1 MAGIIDRLLDS
12 MKLNDED
19 DYDDEDLF
27 DEEDDEEDEDFEPA
41 PKRAPRSRRET
52 APKQEEEDIDDLL
65 APEPPAAKPRVANN
79 RSSQNN
85 ARSNVVPM
93 RSSARGMEVCMIKPS
108 NFDDARE
115 ICETLLTG
123 RAVVINLEGIH
134 IEVAQRIIDF
144 TSGACF
150 SMGGN
155 LQMISKY
162 IFIVTPKTVELSGD
176 FQDLVALSEDPG
188 LSSISFNL

>member
-12 MKLNDED
+12 MKLNDDD
-19 DYDDEDLF
+19 DYDDDDLF
-27 DEEDDEEDEDFEPA
+27 DDEEDEEDDYEPA
-41 PKRAPRSRRET
+41 PKRPARPRRENT
-52 APKQEEEDIDDLL
+52 PARDDDNLDDLL
-65 APEPPAAKPRVANN
+65 APEPPASKPRAANS
-79 RSSQNN
+79 RSSQT
-85 ARSNVVPM
+85 AHSNVVPM
-93 RSSARGMEVCMIKPS
+93 RTSARGMEVCMIKPS
-108 NFDDARE
+108 TFDDARE

-176 FQDLVALSEDPG
+176 FQDIVALSEDSG
-188 LSSISFNL
+188 LSSISFSL